1 MMTRMVCLK
10 KSIIVLVVTLSLC
23 VSIIVESAYT
33 DSVAEHSD
41 LRGQQQVDSIV
52 STDFQRLEHSLS
64 PSDSV
69 PKPSPLLLFSMGLLG
84 VICVIINERKK
95 KSRGL

>member
-1 MMTRMVCLK
+1 MMTRMIRLK
-10 KSIIVLVVTLSLC
+10 KSIIILVVTLSMGAS
-23 VSIIVESAYT
+23 VIIESAYP

-41 LRGQQQVDSIV
+41 LKRQQVDSIV
-52 STDFQRLEHSLS
+52 STDYQRHEHSSS
-64 PSDSV
+64 PPGYV
-69 PKPSPLLLFSMGLLG
+69 PKPSLLFLFSMGLLG